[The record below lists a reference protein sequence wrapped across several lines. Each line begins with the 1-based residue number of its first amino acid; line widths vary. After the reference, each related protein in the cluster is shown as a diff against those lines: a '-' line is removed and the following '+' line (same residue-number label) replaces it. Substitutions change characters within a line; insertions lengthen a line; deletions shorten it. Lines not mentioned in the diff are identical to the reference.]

1 MGVFVLW
8 DVCLDLVSSWKLSRG
23 MVEAG
28 TPAGAAGVER
38 RCTGGRGRWPQELEE
53 GWGDGHPQHGNLRVN
68 N

>member
-1 MGVFVLW
+1 
-8 DVCLDLVSSWKLSRG
+8 